1 MFAVS
6 GLFLDY
12 GIYLCKSILF
22 FILAETYHMEDGKG
36 DFCVPTH

>member
-22 FILAETYHMEDGKG
+22 FILAETYYMEDGKG
-36 DFCVPTH
+36 DFCIPTH